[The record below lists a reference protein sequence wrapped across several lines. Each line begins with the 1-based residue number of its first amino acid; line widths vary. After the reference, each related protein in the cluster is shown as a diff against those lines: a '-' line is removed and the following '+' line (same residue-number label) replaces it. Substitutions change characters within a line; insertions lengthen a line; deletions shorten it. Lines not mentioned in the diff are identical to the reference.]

1 MVREVVQENQK
12 VEGLLKRHLG
22 AGAQIS
28 SIAHSLGED
37 AHNLQH
43 LQSLPQRSAVHPEF
57 LASSRSGGNLPP
69 GLTAPVD
76 ISRLI
81 FSRILAVSRVSA
93 GGLRRVPAVGISAT
107 ERKGEEL
114 NMP

>member
-1 MVREVVQENQK
+1 MVREVVKENQK

-57 LASSRSGGNLPP
+57 LCEFSLRGKLASRADGPGRYKPLDLFKDLGCKPSISGWIAAGASSGHKCNR
-69 GLTAPVD
+69 T
-76 ISRLI
+76 
-81 FSRILAVSRVSA
+81 
-93 GGLRRVPAVGISAT
+93 
-107 ERKGEEL
+107 
-114 NMP
+114 